1 MRTLVPVLMP
11 LAVGALLLAAAC
23 EQQAGHATSGVS
35 PTPSKPATLAERSK
49 QTAQATSRPVQNGS
63 QRGTSTP
70 KPTPSGPSLSAV
82 YANALQVDAQHL
94 VAANG
99 ARQTSCATRDLAAC
113 RSALQL
119 IAAATAALQRDVDAN
134 PAPSCMQ
141 PADTTL
147 RSAIGLFQQGAQ
159 LGTQGIDEGS
169 SSKLTQGKSLLD
181 QATTRLYSASDQLGR
196 AACSVPP
203 PNVAP

>member
-1 MRTLVPVLMP
+1 MRTLG
-11 LAVGALLLAAAC
+11 LALLLLAAGALAAGTAC
-23 EQQAGHATSGVS
+23 QQSGSPAASVS
-35 PTPSKPATLAERSK
+35 PTPGKPATLAERSR
-49 QTAQATSRPVQNGS
+49 QSPAATSRPVQNGS
-63 QRGTSTP
+63 PRSASTP
-70 KPTPSGPSLSAV
+70 RPAPSGPSLSAV

-99 ARQTSCATRDLAAC
+99 ARQTSCASKDAAAC
-113 RSALQL
+113 RTALQQVTS
-119 IAAATAALQRDVDAN
+119 AAAALQRDVDAN
-134 PAPSCMQ
+134 PAPACLK

-159 LGTQGIDEGS
+159 LGTQGIDQGS
-169 SSKLTQGKSLLD
+169 SAKLTQGKTLLD
-181 QATTRLYSASDQLGR
+181 QATTQLYSASDQLGR